1 LELLSRVSKITKRDG
16 KTVDFDETKI
26 ANAIHKALKSV
37 EREDGDVANRLA
49 EETVKLINERF
60 EDKIPSVEN
69 VQDIVEEVFI
79 KNGYAHVA
87 KAYILYRQK
96 HTEIREYKKF
106 FGVKDDLKL
115 GVNAIKVL
123 ENRYLVKNYEG
134 KVIETP
140 RQMFR
145 RVSKTVAEADLLYDE
160 KSDVKGSEESF
171 YQIMANREF
180 LPNSPTLMNAGTRLG
195 QLSACFV
202 LPVEDSIDGIFTT
215 LKNMA
220 IIHQSGGGTGFSF
233 SKLRPAGDIV
243 GSTKGIASGPV
254 SFMTIYDAAT
264 NVIKQG
270 GRRRG
275 ANMAILD
282 VTHPD
287 ILKFIEAKSKEG
299 ILTNFNVSVAVTDDF
314 MNLVKKDGEY
324 DLVNPRN
331 GKAETKLR
339 ARHVFDLIVTNA
351 WRTGDPGLIFID
363 EINRHNPTPQV
374 GEIRSTNPCGEQ
386 PLLPYESCNL
396 GSINLAKMV
405 KEKDVDWEKL
415 KQVTRRAVHF
425 LDNVIDTNKY
435 PIKKIGELTRA
446 NRKIGL
452 GVMGFAD
459 MLILLGIPYDSE
471 EGLAMG
477 EKIMKFISEEATK
490 KSVEIG
496 EKRGAFPNFNGSL
509 WEKKGYK
516 TIRNSTV
523 TTVAPT
529 GTISIIA
536 GCSGGIEPLFAVAF
550 IRNVMEGTRL
560 LETQPTFEKIAKERG
575 FYSRELML
583 EIAKTGSVQKIEMIP
598 EDVRRIFVTSL
609 DITPEWHVKMQ
620 AVFQRSVDNAVSK
633 TVNLPPD
640 ATVEDVRNVYLLAYK
655 LNCKGITVY
664 RYGSKK
670 EQVLYV
676 GPLLTK
682 ELATEK
688 HVSAESEYSGGCP
701 AGVCTF

>member
-1 LELLSRVSKITKRDG
+1 LVKVSKVKKRDG
-16 KTVDFDETKI
+16 RIVGFDENKI
-26 ANAIHKALKSV
+26 AGAILKALKAV
-37 EREDGDVANRLA
+37 KREDEDLARELSEEVVRL
-49 EETVKLINERF
+49 LNERF
-60 EDKIPSVEN
+60 KDKIPSVEN
-69 VQDIVEEVFI
+69 VQDLVEEVLI
-79 KNGYAHVA
+79 RNGYADVA

-96 HTEIREYKKF
+96 RTEIREQKKF
-106 FGVKDDLKL
+106 FGVVDDLKM

-123 ENRYLVKNYEG
+123 KKRYLMKDYEG

-140 RQMFR
+140 SQMFR
-145 RVSKTVAEADLLYDE
+145 RVAKAVAKADLFYD
-160 KSDVKGSEESF
+160 KKADVEQTEETF
-171 YQIMANREF
+171 YQIMAEREF

-215 LKNMA
+215 LKHMA
-220 IIHQSGGGTGFSF
+220 LIHQSGGGTGFSF

-243 GSTKGIASGPV
+243 GSTKGVASGPV

-287 ILKFIEAKSKEG
+287 ILKFIEAKSREG
-299 ILTNFNVSVAVTDDF
+299 ILANFNISVAVTDEF
-314 MNLVKKDGEY
+314 MDAVEKDAEY
-324 DLVNPRN
+324 DLVNPRS
-331 GKAETKLR
+331 GKTETRLR
-339 ARHVFDLIVTNA
+339 ASHVFDLIVSNA

-386 PLLPYESCNL
+386 PLLPFESCNL
-396 GSINLAKMV
+396 GSINLTKIV
-405 KEKDVDWEKL
+405 KNREVDWKKL
-415 KQVTRRAVHF
+415 RRVVRIAVHF
-425 LDNVIDTNKY
+425 LDNVIDVNRY
-435 PIKKIGELTRA
+435 PVPEIGELTRA

-459 MLILLGIPYDSE
+459 MLIMLGVPYDSE
-471 EGLAMG
+471 EALALA
-477 EKIMKFISEEATK
+477 EKVMKSISDEAKK

-496 EKRGAFPNFNGSL
+496 EKRGAFPNFKGSL

-536 GCSGGIEPLFAVAF
+536 GCSGGIEPIFAVAF
-550 IRNVMEGTRL
+550 VRNVMEGTRL
-560 LETQPTFEKIAKERG
+560 LEIQPTFEQTAKERD
-575 FYSRELML
+575 FYSRDLML
-583 EIAKTGSVQKIEMIP
+583 EIAKTGSIQNIEEIP

-609 DITPEWHVKMQ
+609 DIAPEWHVRMQ
-620 AVFQRSVDNAVSK
+620 AAFQKYVDNAVSK

-640 ATVEDVRNVYLLAYK
+640 ATVEDVRRVYLLAYK
-655 LNCKGITVY
+655 LKCKGITVY

-688 HVSAESEYSGGCP
+688 HVSADSEYAGGCP
-701 AGVCTF
+701 TDMCPF

>member
-1 LELLSRVSKITKRDG
+1 LVKVSRITKRDG
-16 KTVDFDETKI
+16 RIVSFDASKI
-26 ANAIHKALKSV
+26 ADAIGKALEAV
-37 EREDGDVANRLA
+37 GGDGDAAGKLS
-49 EETVKLINERF
+49 EEVVKLINERF
-60 EDKIPSVEN
+60 EDIIPSVEN
-69 VQDIVEEVFI
+69 VQDIVEEVLI
-79 KNGYAHVA
+79 KNAYADVA

-96 HTEIREYKKF
+96 RTEIREFKKF
-106 FGVKDDLKL
+106 FGVIDDLKM

-123 ENRYLVKNYEG
+123 KNRYLVKDYEG
-134 KVIETP
+134 NVVETP
-140 RQMFR
+140 SQLFHRVAKA
-145 RVSKTVAEADLLYDE
+145 VSKADLLYDKKADAE
-160 KSDVKGSEESF
+160 KKEETF
-171 YQIMANREF
+171 YQVMSNREF

-215 LKNMA
+215 LKQMA

-299 ILTNFNVSVAVTDDF
+299 ILTNFNVSVAVTDKF
-314 MNLVKKDGEY
+314 MDAVKKDGEY
-324 DLVNPRN
+324 DLINPRS
-331 GKAETKLR
+331 GETEERLQ
-339 ARHVFDLIVTNA
+339 ARHVFDLIVANA
-351 WRTGDPGLIFID
+351 WRTGDPGLVFID

-386 PLLPYESCNL
+386 PLLPFESCNL
-396 GSINLAKMV
+396 GSINLAKMI
-405 KEKDVDWEKL
+405 KNNEVDWEKL
-415 KQVTRRAVHF
+415 RRVTRTAVHF
-425 LDNVIDTNKY
+425 LDNVIDANKY
-435 PIKKIGELTRA
+435 PVMEIGKLTRA

-459 MLILLGIPYDSE
+459 MLILLRIPYDSE
-471 EGLAMG
+471 EALAMG

-490 KSVEIG
+490 KSVDIG
-496 EKRGAFPNFNGSL
+496 KERGAFPNFRGSL

-550 IRNVMEGTRL
+550 VRNVMEGTRL
-560 LETQPTFEKIAKERG
+560 LETQPTFEKIAKEKG

-583 EIAKTGSVQKIEMIP
+583 EIAKTGSIQKLELIP

-609 DITPEWHVKMQ
+609 DIEPEWHVRMQ
-620 AVFQRSVDNAVSK
+620 AVFQKYVDNAVSK

-640 ATVEDVRNVYLLAYK
+640 ATVEDVRRVYLLAYK
-655 LNCKGITVY
+655 LKCKGITVY

-682 ELATEK
+682 EMATEK

-701 AGVCTF
+701 TGVCPF